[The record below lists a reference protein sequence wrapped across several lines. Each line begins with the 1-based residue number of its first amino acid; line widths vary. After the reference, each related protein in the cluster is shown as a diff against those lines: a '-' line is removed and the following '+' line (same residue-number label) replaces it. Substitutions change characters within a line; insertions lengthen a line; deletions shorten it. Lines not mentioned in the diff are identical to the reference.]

1 MNSRETKAVELSAN
15 FIKMADHIS
24 AICPG
29 RTRLALEYIKEG
41 LT

>member
-1 MNSRETKAVELSAN
+1 MNSRETKALEVSAN

-24 AICPG
+24 ASCTG
-29 RTRLALEYIKEG
+29 RTRLALEYIEEG

>member
-1 MNSRETKAVELSAN
+1 MNSRETKALEVSAN

-29 RTRLALEYIKEG
+29 RTSRVPEYIKEG